1 MRSLGY
7 RDVRLTES
15 RFAAQLDATIRYY
28 QAIPNDS
35 LLHGFRRRAGRP
47 APGQPLGGWYGAGFG
62 HAFGQY
68 LGAYAKMY
76 AITGDDGLLS
86 KARALLDGW
95 AECIEADG
103 YGFNN
108 AAGSVPD
115 LHYEYEKLL
124 GGLLDLAEH
133 AGVPEA
139 LDHADRLTG
148 WAERN
153 LSRRVRHTVTRPD
166 RLESNEW
173 YTLSENLYR
182 AYQLTGNERYRAF
195 AAEWE
200 YELFWRRLRDDP
212 AACDAKHAYS
222 HVNSLS
228 GAAMAYRVTG
238 ELRYLRTMVAAFDE
252 IAARH
257 RFATGGYGPREELF
271 HSPGYLGESL
281 LRHDPDGLGSTEV
294 PCCTWAAFKLCRY
307 LIEATGEA
315 RYADWT
321 ERLLYNGIGAHLMP
335 HDDGQ
340 VQYYAD
346 YTVLGSHKTPWN
358 CTLPTTTGWTQEWHC
373 CSGTYPHDVCEY
385 VNLIAYVSDGTGAE
399 APAGLYLSQYLPA
412 RVETSVGGQTL
423 AVRIDTDYP
432 DRDRVTVVVERAPE
446 RPFHIGLR
454 IPDWVD
460 GAPEVTTPDG
470 APIASDAGPG
480 TWLPVERT
488 WSAGDRIDL
497 RLPMP
502 LYFAVVD
509 EQHQDVLALHHGPTV
524 LARAENG
531 VLTGDL
537 DHPSLWIE
545 RARPDRQHFRTAPGH
560 VLGYPERRFTF
571 KPYAEVP
578 AGERSY
584 VYSRAVT
591 EWEAL
596 GGPPAVT
603 RGEDSPTGRRR
614 PPQAG

>member
-7 RDVRLTES
+7 RAVRLAEG
-15 RFAAQLDATIRYY
+15 RFATQLDATVRYY
-28 QAIPNDS
+28 RAIPNDS

-47 APGQPLGGWYGAGFG
+47 APGQPLGGWYGAGLG

-86 KARALLDGW
+86 KARELLSGW
-95 AECIEADG
+95 AECIEPDG

-108 AAGSVPD
+108 PTGSVPD
-115 LHYEYEKLL
+115 LHYEFDKLL

-133 AGVPEA
+133 AGLPEA
-139 LDHADRLTG
+139 LDAAATLTG
-148 WAERN
+148 WAREH

-182 AYQLTGNERYRAF
+182 ACLLTGQERYRAF

-200 YELFWRRLRDDP
+200 YELFWQRLRDDP
-212 AACDAKHAYS
+212 AACDPKHAYS
-222 HVNSLS
+222 HVNSLC
-228 GAAMAYRVTG
+228 GAAMAHRITG
-238 ELRYLRTMVAAFDE
+238 EERYLRTMVAAFDE

-271 HSPGYLGESL
+271 QSPGYLGESL
-281 LRHDPDGLGSTEV
+281 LRRDPDGLGSTEV

-315 RYADWT
+315 RFADWI
-321 ERLLYNGIGAHLMP
+321 ERLLYNGIGAQLLP
-335 HDDGQ
+335 QGDGDI
-340 VQYYAD
+340 QYYAD

-358 CTLPTTTGWTQEWHC
+358 CTLPTTSGWTQEWHC

-385 VNLIAYVSDGTGAE
+385 VNLIAYASDGEKAADGTDAAG
-399 APAGLYLSQYLPA
+399 GLYLAQYLPA
-412 RVETSVGGQTL
+412 HIESTIDGQTL

-432 DRDRVTVVVERAPE
+432 DRDLVTVVVQRAPP
-446 RPFHIGLR
+446 RPCRIGLR

-460 GAPEVTTPDG
+460 GAAHVTAPDG
-470 APIASDAGPG
+470 TPIATDFRPG
-480 TWLPVERT
+480 AWLQIERN

-502 LYFAVVD
+502 LYFTVAD
-509 EQHQDVLALHHGPTV
+509 EQHQDVLALQHGPTV

-545 RARPDRQHFRTAPGH
+545 RPAPHRQHFRTAPGH
-560 VLGYPERRFTF
+560 ALGYPERRFTF

-584 VYSRAVT
+584 VYSTAVT
-591 EWEAL
+591 EWQAL
-596 GGPPAVT
+596 GGPPAVI
-603 RGEDSPTGRRR
+603 RSS
-614 PPQAG
+614 